1 VARIAP
7 PTVRTAVRTDLAVKP
22 AVAERNHPAV
32 SAAAAAYQKG
42 FGVAP
47 VFVRS
52 GGTIPVVNHFRE
64 ILGIPSVLM
73 GFALPDDGLHAPNE
87 KFHLPTFF
95 KAIAT
100 SMHFLTEVAGIGRQA
115 ARDTRGRL
123 ALPQS
128 DDHRWAV
135 P

>member
-1 VARIAP
+1 
-7 PTVRTAVRTDLAVKP
+7 
-22 AVAERNHPAV
+22 V

-42 FGVAP
+42 FGAAP

-52 GGTIPVVNHFRE
+52 GGTIPVVNHLRE

-73 GFALPDDGLHAPNE
+73 GFALPNDGLHAPNE

-100 SMHFLTEVAGIGRQA
+100 SIHFLTEVAGIGR
-115 ARDTRGRL
+115 L

-128 DDHRWAV
+128 HDHKWAA

>member
-1 VARIAP
+1 
-7 PTVRTAVRTDLAVKP
+7 
-22 AVAERNHPAV
+22 
-32 SAAAAAYQKG
+32 
-42 FGVAP
+42 
-47 VFVRS
+47 
-52 GGTIPVVNHFRE
+52 VNHLRE

-100 SMHFLTEVAGIGRQA
+100 SIHFLTEVAGIGRQA
-115 ARDTRGRL
+115 SRDTSGRL

-128 DDHRWAV
+128 HDHKWAA